1 MIATQMVNFSCQP
14 SALHTH
20 PALAARTQVPSELM
34 LNRMNHAT
42 GTLISQAFCQ
52 FVLSPL
58 IKSFLQTPSPFQ
70 ILLHFE
76 NHAADALQNFNLL
89 FDVAIGHKSFHRADT
104 PFSRQQR
111 AEGDE
116 RGGND
121 DENDD
126 LGNNRQLRLRDEL
139 L

>member
-14 SALHTH
+14 SALHTQ
-20 PALAARTQVPSELM
+20 PALAANTHVPSELM

-42 GTLISQAFCQ
+42 DPLISQAFFP

-89 FDVAIGHKSFHRADT
+89 FDVAIGHKSFHRT
-104 PFSRQQR
+104 IFSFTIYYR
-111 AEGDE
+111 AARAYFCDAGINALS
-116 RGGND
+116 G
-121 DENDD
+121 
-126 LGNNRQLRLRDEL
+126 
-139 L
+139 